1 VFTSFKSLSDLFF
14 VFEVT
19 NQVASLSRLMEHF
32 LNLFCGFASR
42 SLNFMMETDDDD
54 EVDESDEI
62 SGALSMM
69 IVVTLPRLDE
79 NVTAVSMPTC

>member
-1 VFTSFKSLSDLFF
+1 
-14 VFEVT
+14 
-19 NQVASLSRLMEHF
+19 
-32 LNLFCGFASR
+32 
-42 SLNFMMETDDDD
+42 MMETDDDD

>member
-32 LNLFCGFASR
+32 LSLFCGFASR